1 MPILVWQLPKSKKLK
16 TLKYR
21 ICFREFFDRVET

>member
-1 MPILVWQLPKSKKLK
+1 MPILVWQLPKSKKLEI
-16 TLKYR
+16 LKYR